1 MRQIL
6 TTDLSCPTT
15 KSSVVFT
22 HKFCNFAPKKLFA
35 IILQRMISY
44 LQIENLTKSYGD
56 RMLFADVTFGINEG
70 DKVGLIAKNGT
81 GKTTLLSI
89 IAGKEDYDSGRIVFN
104 NDIRVGYLEQV
115 PSFQSSK
122 SVIDTCIEGDEPL
135 AIAVRNYEHALHNG
149 NSDAMT
155 AAIQEMDNCKA
166 WDYEDRFKQI
176 LSMLK
181 ITDINQPIEQLSGGQ
196 IKRVALAKILI
207 NEPNLLIL
215 DEPTNHL
222 DIDMIEWLENYLSR
236 NRMAI
241 LMVTHDRYFLDKV
254 CNKIVEIDN
263 EKVYSYNG
271 KYNYFLEKRI
281 ERLDAQN
288 AELARAKNLYRT
300 ELEWMRRQPQARGSK
315 ARYRINAFHEL
326 QDKVS
331 TKVNNKTLDINIKS
345 SYIGSKIFVA
355 HNVSK
360 SFGENVI
367 VKDFSYIFARY
378 EKLGIVGNNGAG
390 KSSFIKLLLNEYQ
403 PDNGFFE
410 IGETVRFGYYSQEGI
425 TFNESKKVIDSVR
438 EIAEHIHFDEKTSY
452 SASQFLNL
460 FLFSA
465 KDQQKLIS
473 KLSGGEKRRLYLAT
487 VLMRQPNFLILDEPT
502 NDLDIVTLE
511 VLEDYIS
518 KFKGC
523 VIIISH
529 DRFFMDRTVDH
540 IFVFEGNGVIKDFP
554 GNYSEYREWKQEND
568 KLKDAENPKEQ
579 QKAKASNAEKNRNSN
594 KLTFKERKEF
604 EELTKELDSLNN
616 EKQEIETIFSN
627 GSNTADLDRLAKRYN
642 ELKSIID
649 EKEYRWL
656 ELSEKE

>member
-1 MRQIL
+1 
-6 TTDLSCPTT
+6 
-15 KSSVVFT
+15 
-22 HKFCNFAPKKLFA
+22 
-35 IILQRMISY
+35 
-44 LQIENLTKSYGD
+44 
-56 RMLFADVTFGINEG
+56 MLFADVTFGINEG

-367 VKDFSYIFARY
+367 VKDFSYTFARY

-465 KDQQKLIS
+465 KDQQKLIA

-568 KLKDAENPKEQ
+568 KLKDAEKPKEQ

>member
-1 MRQIL
+1 
-6 TTDLSCPTT
+6 
-15 KSSVVFT
+15 
-22 HKFCNFAPKKLFA
+22 
-35 IILQRMISY
+35 
-44 LQIENLTKSYGD
+44 
-56 RMLFADVTFGINEG
+56 MLFADVTFGINEG

-281 ERLDAQN
+281 ERIDAQN

-465 KDQQKLIS
+465 KDQQKLIA

-568 KLKDAENPKEQ
+568 KLKDAEKPKEQ

>member
-1 MRQIL
+1 
-6 TTDLSCPTT
+6 
-15 KSSVVFT
+15 
-22 HKFCNFAPKKLFA
+22 
-35 IILQRMISY
+35 
-44 LQIENLTKSYGD
+44 
-56 RMLFADVTFGINEG
+56 MLFADVTFGINEG
-70 DKVGLIAKNGT
+70 EKVGLIAKNGT

-281 ERLDAQN
+281 ERFDAQN

-331 TKVNNKTLDINIKS
+331 TKANNKTLDINIKS

-465 KDQQKLIS
+465 KDQQKLIA

-554 GNYSEYREWKQEND
+554 GNYSEYRKWKQEND
-568 KLKDAENPKEQ
+568 KLKDAEKPKEQ

>member
-1 MRQIL
+1 
-6 TTDLSCPTT
+6 
-15 KSSVVFT
+15 
-22 HKFCNFAPKKLFA
+22 
-35 IILQRMISY
+35 
-44 LQIENLTKSYGD
+44 
-56 RMLFADVTFGINEG
+56 MLFADVTFGINEG
-70 DKVGLIAKNGT
+70 EKVGLIAKNGT

-281 ERLDAQN
+281 ERIDAQN

-345 SYIGSKIFVA
+345 SNIGSKIFVA

-367 VKDFSYIFARY
+367 AKDFSYTFARY

-425 TFNESKKVIDSVR
+425 TFNESEKVIDSVR

-465 KDQQKLIS
+465 KDQQKLIA

-568 KLKDAENPKEQ
+568 KLKDAEKPKEQ

-627 GSNTADLDRLAKRYN
+627 GSNTADLDKLAKRYN

>member
-1 MRQIL
+1 M
-6 TTDLSCPTT
+6 PH
-15 KSSVVFT
+15 
-22 HKFCNFAPKKLFA
+22 HKKAVLFLHINFVTLPRKKLFA

-465 KDQQKLIS
+465 KDQQKLIA

-568 KLKDAENPKEQ
+568 KLKDAEKPKEQ

-604 EELTKELDSLNN
+604 EELTKDLDLLNN

-627 GSNTADLDRLAKRYN
+627 GSNTADLDKLAKRYN